1 MPKKLT
7 LKQLRDKRASLEV
20 EVNETQETLAK
31 KKYAVELESKTNLN
45 AILKQID
52 TSYEWSIKNA
62 AMVVNLYDVLKV
74 SKLEKQVAERSN
86 GEPADTEGSYV
97 VNLKAIDLNTL
108 YSVLTNITGTG
119 VEQARRFIKLLTNVG
134 SQITSA
140 LNEMADS
147 NKEIQ
152 AMHVEL
158 AELDAAIQNFG
169 KEEVEVP
176 ANEVEVPAEEIEIT
190 Q

>member
-1 MPKKLT
+1 MAKQLT
-7 LKQLRDKRASLEV
+7 LKQLKDKRAELEA
-20 EVNETQETLAK
+20 EVNETQLNLAD
-31 KKYAVELESKTNLN
+31 KKYAVELDSKTNLN

-74 SKLEKQVAERSN
+74 SKLEKQVTERTT
-86 GEPADTEGSYV
+86 GEKNDVEGSFV
-97 VNLKAIDLNTL
+97 VYLKSIDLNTL

-119 VEQARRFIKLLTNVG
+119 VESARRFIKLLTNVG
-134 SQITSA
+134 SQISNA

-152 AMHVEL
+152 KMHVEL
-158 AELDAAIQNFG
+158 AELDQAITNFG
-169 KEEVEVP
+169 KEEIN
-176 ANEVEVPAEEIEIT
+176 ADEIEIA

>member
-1 MPKKLT
+1 MAKKLT
-7 LKQLRDKRASLEV
+7 LKQLKDKRAALEV
-20 EVNETQETLAK
+20 EVNETQANLAE
-31 KKYAVELESKTNLN
+31 KKYAVELDSKANLN

-52 TSYEWSIKNA
+52 SSYEWSIKNA

-74 SKLEKQVAERSN
+74 SKLEKQVEEKTTGQAT
-86 GEPADTEGSYV
+86 DTEGSFV
-97 VNLKAIDLNTL
+97 VNLKAMDLNTL

-119 VEQARRFIKLLTNVG
+119 VESARRFIKLLTNVG
-134 SQITSA
+134 SQITNA

-152 AMHVEL
+152 GMHIEL
-158 AELDAAIQNFG
+158 AELDQAIADFG
-169 KEEVEVP
+169 KEEVT
-176 ANEVEVPAEEIEIT
+176 ADEIEIT